1 MSALKAALPVCYD
14 MVMLLA
20 IPFPSWLKPEVI
32 PGLPIRWYGVMY
44 IAAFATA
51 YFLYRRQVRER
62 RFPMSDDELSGMFFY
77 CILCLLLGAR
87 IFSTLVY
94 EAEDYYRRQPWLIFW
109 PFRDGRFTGFM
120 GMSYHGGAIGG
131 TFGIISYALYKRFD
145 PREIGDMYA
154 GSIPLGYAF
163 GRLGNFINGELYGRA
178 SAGPLGMIFP
188 QATRYSAQESWVQE
202 IAEKA
207 GIPLDGEMINLP
219 RHPSQLYEALL
230 EGVLAWAITWAVR
243 NKKPY
248 KGFLFGIYFV
258 IYGIMRVFVEY
269 FREPD
274 AHLGYRFELVK
285 SVLPPA
291 ASHPLFS
298 FSTGQL
304 LSFLEIFLALV
315 WLIIAARLPD
325 REPIRV
331 YAEAGSISKGAKEKD
346 RNEARK
352 ARRKLRKKLR

>member
-1 MSALKAALPVCYD
+1 MP
-14 MVMLLA
+14 LA
-20 IPFPSWLKPEVI
+20 IPFPAWLKPEII
-32 PGLPIRWYGVMY
+32 PGFPVRWYGVMY
-44 IAAFATA
+44 IVAFGVA
-51 YFLYRRQVRER
+51 YLLYRHQVRER
-62 RFPMSDDELSGMFFY
+62 RFPMSDDNLYGMFCY
-77 CILCLLLGAR
+77 CILCLILGAR

-94 EAEDYYRRQPWLIFW
+94 ETDDYYRRQPWLIFW
-109 PFRDGRFTGFM
+109 PFRDGRFTGLM

-154 GSIPLGYAF
+154 ASIPLGYTF

-178 SAGPLGMIFP
+178 TASPLGMIFP
-188 QATRYSAQESWVQE
+188 NATPYPAGEPWVQE
-202 IAEKA
+202 LAARA
-207 GIPLDGEMINLP
+207 GIPTGDPNALINLP
-219 RHPSQLYEALL
+219 RHPSQLYEAFL
-230 EGVLAWAITWAVR
+230 EGLLAWAITWMIR

-258 IYGIMRVFVEY
+258 IYGIARVFVEY

-274 AHLGYRFELVK
+274 AHLGYRIEFVK

-291 ASHPLFS
+291 ASHPLLS
-298 FSTGQL
+298 FSTGQI
-304 LSFLEIFLALV
+304 LSFLEILFACV

-331 YAEAGSISKGAKEKD
+331 YPEPGKAAAKEKSGGTQ
-346 RNEARK
+346 ARK
-352 ARRKLRKKLR
+352 NRRKIRKMLR

>member
-1 MSALKAALPVCYD
+1 MP
-14 MVMLLA
+14 LA

-44 IAAFATA
+44 IVAFAVA

-77 CILCLLLGAR
+77 CIICLLLGAR

-94 EAEDYYRRQPWLIFW
+94 ETDDYYRRQPWLIFW
-109 PFRDGRFTGFM
+109 PFRNGQFTGLM

-131 TFGIISYALYKRFD
+131 TFGIISYALYKRLD
-145 PREIGDMYA
+145 PRETGDMFA
-154 GSIPLGYAF
+154 ASIPLGYTF

-178 SAGPLGMIFP
+178 TASPLGMIFP
-188 QATRYSAQESWVQE
+188 NATPYPATESWVRE

-207 GIPLDGEMINLP
+207 GLPAGGALINLP

-230 EGVLAWAITWAVR
+230 EGVLAWAITWAIR
-243 NKKPY
+243 NRKPY

-258 IYGIMRVFVEY
+258 IYGVMRVFVEY

-274 AHLGYRFELVK
+274 AHLGYRIEFVK
-285 SVLPPA
+285 NLLPPA
-291 ASHPLFS
+291 AAHPLLS

-304 LSFLEIFLALV
+304 LSFLEILLALA
-315 WLIIAARLPD
+315 WLVIAARLPG
-325 REPIRV
+325 REPVRV
-331 YAEAGSISKGAKEKD
+331 YAEGGASGEKAREQD
-346 RNEARK
+346 EARR
-352 ARRKLRKKLR
+352 ARRRLRKKLH

>member
-1 MSALKAALPVCYD
+1 
-14 MVMLLA
+14 
-20 IPFPSWLKPEVI
+20 
-32 PGLPIRWYGVMY
+32 
-44 IAAFATA
+44 
-51 YFLYRRQVRER
+51 
-62 RFPMSDDELSGMFFY
+62 MSDDELSGMFVY
-77 CILCLLLGAR
+77 CIICLLLGAR

-94 EAEDYYRRQPWLIFW
+94 EADDYYRTQPWLIFW

-154 GSIPLGYAF
+154 GSIPLGYTF

-178 SAGPLGMIFP
+178 TASPLGMIFP
-188 QATRYSAQESWVQE
+188 QARAYPAQESWVRE
-202 IAEKA
+202 IAAKA
-207 GIPLDGEMINLP
+207 GIPAGQGLVNLP

-230 EGVLAWAITWAVR
+230 EGVLAWAITWLIR

-248 KGFLFGIYFV
+248 KGFLFGFYFV

-274 AHLGYRFELVK
+274 EHLGYRIEFVK
-285 SVLPPA
+285 SLLPPA
-291 ASHPLFS
+291 AAHPLFS

-304 LSFLEIFLALV
+304 LSFLEIFLALL
-315 WLIIAARLPD
+315 WLVIAARLPG
-325 REPIRV
+325 REPIRLYPEV
-331 YAEAGSISKGAKEKD
+331 SGGDSSRGASRGDSRKEAK
-346 RNEARK
+346 K

>member
-1 MSALKAALPVCYD
+1 M
-14 MVMLLA
+14 
-20 IPFPSWLKPEVI
+20 
-32 PGLPIRWYGVMY
+32 RWYGVMY
-44 IAAFATA
+44 IVAFGIA

-62 RFPMSDDELSGMFFY
+62 HFPMSDDDLSGMFVY
-77 CILCLLLGAR
+77 CILCLILGAR

-94 EAEDYYRRQPWLIFW
+94 ESDDYYRRQPWLIFW
-109 PFRDGRFTGFM
+109 PFRDGHFTGLM

-145 PREIGDMYA
+145 PREIGDMFA
-154 GSIPLGYAF
+154 CSIPLGYTF

-178 SAGPLGMIFP
+178 TAGPLGMIFP
-188 QATRYSAQESWVQE
+188 HATPYPAGESWVQE
-202 IAEKA
+202 IAGKA
-207 GIPLDGEMINLP
+207 GIPIGSPGSLVNLP

-230 EGVLAWAITWAVR
+230 EGVLAWAITWAIR

-274 AHLGYRFELVK
+274 EHLGYRIEFVK

-291 ASHPLFS
+291 AAHPLLS

-304 LSFLEIFLALV
+304 LSFLEILLACL
-315 WLIIAARLPD
+315 WLIVAARLPG

-331 YAEAGSISKGAKEKD
+331 YSETKKDEGGEKTRED
-346 RNEARK
+346 REEARK
-352 ARRKLRKKLR
+352 NRRKIRRKLR

>member
-1 MSALKAALPVCYD
+1 
-14 MVMLLA
+14 MLLA

-44 IAAFATA
+44 IVAFSVA
-51 YFLYRRQVRER
+51 YLLYRRQVRER
-62 RFPMSDDELSGMFFY
+62 RFPMNDDQLSGMFVY
-77 CILCLLLGAR
+77 CIVCLLLGAR

-94 EAEDYYRRQPWLIFW
+94 EADDYYRRQPWLIFW

-131 TFGIISYALYKRFD
+131 TFGIISYALYKRYD

-154 GSIPLGYAF
+154 GSIPLGYTF

-178 SAGPLGMIFP
+178 TAGPLGMIFP
-188 QATRYSAQESWVQE
+188 QAKPYPAGEAWVQD
-202 IAEKA
+202 IAARA
-207 GIPLDGEMINLP
+207 GIPAGDPQSLVNLP
-219 RHPSQLYEALL
+219 RHPSQLYEALF
-230 EGVLAWAITWAVR
+230 EGVLAWAVTWAIR

-258 IYGIMRVFVEY
+258 IYGVIRVFVEY

-274 AHLGYRFELVK
+274 EHLGYPVEFVK

-291 ASHPLFS
+291 AAHPLLS

-304 LSFLEIFLALV
+304 LSFLEIFLALL
-315 WLIIAARLPD
+315 WLVIAARLPG
-325 REPIRV
+325 REPLRLYPEIS
-331 YAEAGSISKGAKEKD
+331 AGDAQKEAK
-346 RNEARK
+346 K
-352 ARRKLRKKLR
+352 ARRKLRKRLR